1 MKTPEVSVNI
11 ANWNG
16 GTDIIK
22 CLESVYAQTYPG
34 MKEVVVVDNGSTDG
48 SLSVIEKKFP
58 KVRILKND
66 FNMGFCKAHNQA
78 IRVSE
83 GEFILSLNFDI
94 LLETDFLS
102 KMVSAALTEDRIG
115 MVSGKLYRSMNGAKT
130 LTLDSTG
137 IVMRYYFPSPR
148 GEGEE
153 DTGQYDGMDQRYIF
167 GPCGAAPLYR
177 RAMLEDIKCGGEYF
191 DEDFVNY
198 VEDVDLAWRAQLR
211 GWKAVYESSAV
222 AYHER
227 GVTRK
232 SNPEE
237 QRNYYSR
244 GFRNRYLAM
253 YKNVTKDEWKK
264 TRSKII
270 ARESLF
276 LLAPSKGMNTVSIR
290 RKVLRE
296 ALLTRALFEGKR
308 KYIQSRL
315 KILPMELDLFFQ
327 CAESSFFLLIWQYFR
342 NVIHSLLSKF
352 KIGRALIQHYRS
364 SKRKSFSS

>member
-11 ANWNG
+11 VNWNG

-22 CLESVYAQTYPG
+22 CLESVYAQTYQG
-34 MKEVVVVDNGSTDG
+34 LKEIVAVDNGSTDG
-48 SLSVIEKKFP
+48 SLAVIEKKFP
-58 KVRILKND
+58 KIKILQND

-78 IRVSE
+78 IRIAD

-94 LLETDFLS
+94 LLEPDFLL
-102 KMVSAALTEDRIG
+102 KMVSAAATEDRIG
-115 MVSGKLYRSMNGAKT
+115 MVSGKLYRSVNAAKT

-137 IVMRYYFPSPR
+137 IVMRHYFPSPR
-148 GEGEE
+148 GKGEE
-153 DTGQYDGMDQRYIF
+153 DTGQYDGMEHRHIF

-177 RAMLEDIKCGGEYF
+177 RAMLDDIRWNGEYF

-211 GWKAVYESSAV
+211 GWKAIYTPSAV

-244 GFRNRYLAM
+244 GFRNRYLTM
-253 YKNVTKDEWKK
+253 CKNITREEWNK
-264 TRSKII
+264 TRFKIMV
-270 ARESLF
+270 RELLF
-276 LLAPSKGMNTVSIR
+276 LLAPSKGLNTVSIR
-290 RKVLRE
+290 RKALNE
-296 ALLTRALFEGKR
+296 ALRMRALLEDKK

-315 KILPMELDLFFQ
+315 KVCPMEMDLFF
-327 CAESSFFLLIWQYFR
+327 EYTKSNFLCLFRQYFIS
-342 NVIHSLLSKF
+342 VIYCFFDSF
-352 KIGRALIQHYRS
+352 KLGRALIERYRF
-364 SKRKSFSS
+364 RKQKCFHL